1 MTEHQIADI
10 VVETLA
16 PNTPFTLDQLSALV
30 MVLAIATLLIAMGLG
45 YQIVRA
51 EKRIK
56 ALEAEV
62 HHGRIA

>member
-1 MTEHQIADI
+1 MTQQQIADI

-30 MVLAIATLLIAMGLG
+30 MVLAIATLLLAMGLG

-56 ALEAEV
+56 ALETEV